1 MPDIR
6 PFAGY
11 RYALDKPED
20 LRRFTAPPYDMI
32 DTAAVGR
39 LYDRDPVNVVRII
52 QNRKEPFDTENG
64 DRHHRAGSLLREW
77 IASGVLAQ
85 DPAPS
90 LYVYRHEFPVRQ
102 GSADV
107 VCCRTAIVALV
118 KLAEY
123 EKGVILPHEYT
134 LSGPKID
141 RYELLSATRTHSEL
155 IFGLVPDSGPLY
167 NVIASCAQGPAV
179 GVFESE
185 GSVKHSLYRTADP
198 RAIESVTR
206 ALAGKKV
213 LIADGH
219 HRYETALAFYRD
231 TGNPAHE
238 WVVMALVSMADP
250 GLVIR
255 PFHRLMRT
263 SPGKDIGPLHS
274 ALSAFFDVN
283 DLGGASSAAVRAFL
297 ETREGPEMLLFDT
310 ADRRLYGL
318 TLNAAGDDYLTANPG
333 GMSRQWNRLDVS
345 KINSVVVNKLLS
357 LPPDGTVL
365 HDLIDYVNDADAAY
379 GEAMRSP
386 GSYRGV
392 FFVRPLD
399 IATVNAIVS
408 GGERMPQK
416 STNFFPKFFSGL
428 VFNRLEND

>member
-11 RYALDKPED
+11 RYNLDKPED
-20 LRRFTAPPYDMI
+20 LGRFVAPPYDMI
-32 DTAAVGR
+32 DTAAVAR
-39 LYDRDPVNVVRII
+39 LYDADPCNVVRII
-52 QNRKEPFDTENG
+52 QNRKEPFDTENR
-64 DRHHRAGSLLREW
+64 DRHHRAAKLLGAW
-77 IASGVLAQ
+77 IDSGVLAK

-107 VCCRTAIVALV
+107 VCRRTSVIALV

-123 EKGVILPHEYT
+123 EQGIVLPHEYT

-155 IFGLVPDSGPLY
+155 IFGLVPDSGPIY
-167 NVIASCAQGPAV
+167 NVIAACVQGPAA
-179 GVFESE
+179 GTFESE
-185 GSVKHSLYRTADP
+185 GSVRHTLYRTADP
-198 RAIESVTR
+198 HAIESVTR

-219 HRYETALAFYRD
+219 HRYETALSFYRD
-231 TGNPAHE
+231 TGNPAHA

-255 PFHRLMRT
+255 PFHRLART
-263 SPGKDIGPLHS
+263 SPGPKLAPLHTV
-274 ALSAFFDVN
+274 LSQFFDVK
-283 DLGGASSAAVRAFL
+283 DRGEASLPAVNAFL
-297 ETREGPEMLLFDT
+297 EKGNGADMLLLDT

-318 TLNAAGDDYLTANPG
+318 SLNAAGDDYLTAHPG
-333 GMSRQWNRLDVS
+333 GMSQLWNRLDVS
-345 KINSVVVNKLLS
+345 KINSIVVNKLLG
-357 LPPDGTVL
+357 LPLDGTVL
-365 HDLIDYVNDADAAY
+365 HDIFDYVNDADAAY
-379 GEAMRSP
+379 GEAVRSP
-386 GSYRGV
+386 NSYRGA
-392 FFVRPLD
+392 FFIRPLD
-399 IATVNAIVS
+399 IAAVNAIVS

-428 VFNRLEND
+428 VFNRLENG